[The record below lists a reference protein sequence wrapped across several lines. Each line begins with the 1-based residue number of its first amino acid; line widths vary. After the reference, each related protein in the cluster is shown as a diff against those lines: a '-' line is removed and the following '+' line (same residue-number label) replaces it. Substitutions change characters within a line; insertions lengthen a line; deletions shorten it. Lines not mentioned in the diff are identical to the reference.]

1 MSLRESEAIVLQCYP
16 LGEADRI
23 VSFLSRTMGRIRGVA
38 TGARR
43 PKSRFG
49 STLEQLS
56 HIRIWF
62 FERETRD
69 LVRINQCELME
80 SFLDAYRD
88 YASGV
93 ALSMLTEITEATLP
107 DREPSDRAFRLLLAA
122 AKTVKRT
129 GKTAL
134 PLAYFTLW
142 TVRLG
147 GWLPAL
153 DRCARCGRELVGEAA
168 YVSAERSGIVCAR
181 CRLPAMRALPASD
194 LAAASQILAQPL
206 DALMKDDKLGGTAP
220 QLTNFLL
227 DVIEHQIER
236 KLRTRAMLELTA

>member
-1 MSLRESEAIVLQCYP
+1 
-16 LGEADRI
+16 
-23 VSFLSRTMGRIRGVA
+23 MGRMRGVA

-69 LVRINQCELME
+69 LVRINQCELVE
-80 SFLDAYRD
+80 SFLNAYRD
-88 YASGV
+88 YSSGI
-93 ALSMLTEITEATLP
+93 ALSLFTEITEAVLP
-107 DREPSDRAFRLLLAA
+107 EREPSDRAFRLLLAA
-122 AKTVKRT
+122 AKAVKRT

-153 DRCARCGRELVGEAA
+153 DRCTQCGRELAGNPA
-168 YVSAERSGIVCAR
+168 YASRERSGVVCAR
-181 CRLPAMRALPASD
+181 CRLPAMRGISAAN
-194 LAAASQILAQPL
+194 LAAASRILSEPL
-206 DALMKDDKLGGTAP
+206 DELMREDKLGGAVP

-236 KLRTRAMLELTA
+236 RLKTRSMLELTA